1 MASESVN
8 KQSVSSE
15 HDGYAEQIIV
25 ECSDGKEFEIPLE
38 IAMMSPRV
46 VGPLNNSQFVEEDSV
61 SSVIYPRRY
70 LRDIKIVLNDV
81 PSLGLSRV
89 LEYCKYHEQ
98 CTGTSV
104 GEKDLWDAEFLDQGD
119 VYSICVLAKAA
130 YHLDVKP
137 LIDLTSRELA
147 SRLMTLT
154 SEEMMEVFDKKQ
166 EKDLLPLQDKNPP
179 VFLRQADIFR
189 RDFGLTGGT
198 TAVIEQAY
206 DLIICDRLDQ
216 IKPKATKQKAK
227 EVYEALIKRQEHL
240 GITTEELGREVDLL
254 GCLLP
259 VTSADASLPNGF
271 VTTRDGR
278 VFVDPKSGIKKGYD
292 TCNGKQHDA
301 AEKQGQHV
309 KVKKWQHTSD
319 SVKSGQAKCSNGADS
334 DMQGSSKV
342 RGGGTMQQTG
352 ADKEEKKSCA
362 QGQRDTTEDDIIKN
376 LHSKSVDDI
385 LDFLGEDTSNQESTK
400 KLSKRAKKRLR
411 QKEKQRQ
418 QKEEQL
424 RVAKEKEDAKLLALE
439 HKKKKEEI
447 KKMLRSGSTDLTDF
461 KVEDIFDESQF
472 DDEDVEADG
481 DDEIA
486 AFAARLE
493 ESFVSVTPKVN
504 KKKGKH
510 KYKRHFFLVIQ

>member
-46 VGPLNNSQFVEEDSV
+46 VEMLNNNQFVEEDSV
-61 SSVIYPRRY
+61 SSVVYPPLPTRY
-70 LRDIKIVLNDV
+70 KKIVLNDV

-98 CTGTSV
+98 CMGTSV
-104 GEKDLWDAEFLDQGD
+104 REKDLWDAEFLDQGD

-189 RDFGLTGGT
+189 RDFGLTGGP

-240 GITTEELGREVDLL
+240 GITTEELGREVGSIRMSTASDA
-254 GCLLP
+254 
-259 VTSADASLPNGF
+259 ADDSLPNGF
-271 VTTRDGR
+271 VTTRDGK
-278 VFVDPKSGIKKGYD
+278 VFVDPQSGLKKATINATENNMMLQKSKD
-292 TCNGKQHDA
+292 NVSNLND
-301 AEKQGQHV
+301 
-309 KVKKWQHTSD
+309 QHTSD
-319 SVKSGQAKCSNGADS
+319 SVKSGQARGSYGADS

-342 RGGGTMQQTG
+342 HEGGTTQQAG
-352 ADKEEKKSCA
+352 AGKEEKKSCA

-411 QKEKQRQ
+411 QEKQRQ

-447 KKMLRSGSTDLTDF
+447 KKMLRSGSTDLTDL

-493 ESFVSVTPKVN
+493 ESFVSLTPKVN
-504 KKKGKH
+504 RKKVKINTKDI
-510 KYKRHFFLVIQ
+510 FSL

>member
-46 VGPLNNSQFVEEDSV
+46 VEMLNNNQFVEEDSV
-61 SSVIYPRRY
+61 SSVIYPPLPTRY
-70 LRDIKIVLNDV
+70 KKIVLNDV

-98 CTGTSV
+98 CMGTSV
-104 GEKDLWDAEFLDQGD
+104 REKDLWDAEFLDQGD

-179 VFLRQADIFR
+179 VFLRQANIFR
-189 RDFGLTGGT
+189 RDFGLTGGP

-240 GITTEELGREVDLL
+240 GITTEELGREVGSIRMSTASDA
-254 GCLLP
+254 
-259 VTSADASLPNGF
+259 ADDSLPNGF
-271 VTTRDGR
+271 VTTRDGK
-278 VFVDPKSGIKKGYD
+278 VFVDPQSGLKKATINATENNMMLQKSKD
-292 TCNGKQHDA
+292 NVSNLND
-301 AEKQGQHV
+301 
-309 KVKKWQHTSD
+309 QHTSD
-319 SVKSGQAKCSNGADS
+319 SVKSGQARGSYGADS

-342 RGGGTMQQTG
+342 HEGGTTQQAG
-352 ADKEEKKSCA
+352 AGKEEKKSCA
-362 QGQRDTTEDDIIKN
+362 QGQHGTAEDDIIKN

-385 LDFLGEDTSNQESTK
+385 LDFLGEDTSNQGSTK

-447 KKMLRSGSTDLTDF
+447 KKMLRSGSTDLTDL

-493 ESFVSVTPKVN
+493 ESFVSLTPKVN
-504 KKKGKH
+504 RKKVKINTKDI
-510 KYKRHFFLVIQ
+510 FSL

>member
-8 KQSVSSE
+8 KQRASNE
-15 HDGYAEQIIV
+15 HDDFAEQIIV

-46 VGPLNNSQFVEEDSV
+46 VEMLSNNQFVEDDSV
-61 SSVIYPRRY
+61 SSVIYPPLPTKY
-70 LRDIKIVLNDV
+70 KKIILDNV

-104 GEKDLWDAEFLDQGD
+104 REKDLWDAEFLDQGD

-147 SRLMTLT
+147 SRLMTLRP
-154 SEEMMEVFDKKQ
+154 EEMMEVFDKEQ
-166 EKDLLPLQDKNPP
+166 EKDLLPLQDKKPP

-189 RDFGLTGGT
+189 REFGLTGGT

-227 EVYEALIKRQEHL
+227 QVYEALMQRQEYL
-240 GITTEELGREVDLL
+240 GITMEELGRKVGSVGTSIARESTDA
-254 GCLLP
+254 LP
-259 VTSADASLPNGF
+259 QGF
-271 VTTRDGR
+271 VKMSDGR
-278 VFVDPKSGIKKGYD
+278 VFVDPESGLKKATIRATENNMMLQKSKGD
-292 TCNGKQHDA
+292 NSRPNNQH
-301 AEKQGQHV
+301 KN
-309 KVKKWQHTSD
+309 D
-319 SVKSGQAKCSNGADS
+319 SAKSSQARDSSSTES
-334 DMQGSSKV
+334 DMQVSPKA
-342 RGGGTMQQTG
+342 RGGDDMEQSAST
-352 ADKEEKKSCA
+352 DKKKNCAEE
-362 QGQRDTTEDDIIKN
+362 QYGTTENDIIKN

-385 LDFLGEDTSNQESTK
+385 LDFLGEDTSNQESKK

-424 RVAKEKEDAKLLALE
+424 RVAKEKEDAKLLALK

-447 KKMLRSGSTDLTDF
+447 KKLLRSGSTDLTDL

-472 DDEDVEADG
+472 DDEDVEANG

-493 ESFVSVTPKVN
+493 ESFVTLTPKVN
-504 KKKGKH
+504 RKKVNINTKDI
-510 KYKRHFFLVIQ
+510 FSL